1 LEVAPVSVTKFL
13 ERPSALPVACAPAHA
28 DGVGYLTVLPVS
40 PQGWRR
46 TSERLL
52 AAIQQF
58 QQEESVQLQ
67 VSRVRIDGTNG
78 LTAKATGMAK
88 TSAKGV
94 DASGV
99 PPRGKP
105 V

>member
-1 LEVAPVSVTKFL
+1 MSVTKYL
-13 ERPSALPVACAPAHA
+13 ERPSALPVACAPARAH
-28 DGVGYLTVLPVS
+28 GVGYLTVLPVS

-46 TSERLL
+46 MPERSI
-52 AAIQQF
+52 AAIQQLT
-58 QQEESVQLQ
+58 QEESVQLQ

-88 TSAKGV
+88 APFAGV

>member
-1 LEVAPVSVTKFL
+1 MSVSKIL

-28 DGVGYLTVLPVS
+28 QGVGYLTVPPVS
-40 PQGWRR
+40 PQCWRY
-46 TSERLL
+46 TPERLI

-67 VSRVRIDGTNG
+67 VSQVRIDGANG
-78 LTAKATGMAK
+78 LTAKATGMA
-88 TSAKGV
+88 AVPFKGV